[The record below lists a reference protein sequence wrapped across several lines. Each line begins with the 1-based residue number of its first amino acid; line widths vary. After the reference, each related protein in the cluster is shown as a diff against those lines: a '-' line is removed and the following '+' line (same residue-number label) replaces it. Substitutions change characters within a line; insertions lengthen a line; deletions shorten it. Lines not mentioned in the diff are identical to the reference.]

1 MIDAHNGL
9 ESQHPPK
16 KRWQG
21 SYRENTQF
29 TSPKT
34 IRYLRIDG
42 STPHSVRHQ
51 YISKFNQE
59 EREVDLLFISTR
71 AGGEG
76 INLTGASRVII
87 FDVSW
92 NPSNDHQ
99 AMCRSYRFGQ
109 TKPVHIYRLVG
120 SGMMEEHVYNRQVR
134 KEALSKKVIEHV
146 CSQRHYD
153 EKDVDFFADAEGL
166 LKRAH
171 HWDLDEDTLKRDN
184 ILRMVLE
191 DDSKWICRAYEQD
204 TLFVH
209 DKAEMAE
216 VIDIDQY
223 DSTDAQ
229 SMHEVFIMSDTEA
242 VQIMMMMM
250 MMKKKKKKKKK
261 KKTTMK
267 KRKNR
272 KKEKKKKK
280 TTRKRGRTGRRGRR
294 RRDCERTIANED
306 ANSQCS
312 AARGQWHGSEGKSC
326 YRFDVR

>member
-1 MIDAHNGL
+1 MIDAHNGFL

-16 KRWQG
+16 KKMCREAD
-21 SYRENTQF
+21 RENTQF

-223 DSTDAQ
+223 DSSDAQ
-229 SMHEVFIMSDTEA
+229 SMHEVFIMSDTGSSAEM
-242 VQIMMMMM
+242 MMMMM
-250 MMKKKKKKKKK
+250 MMKKKI
-261 KKTTMK
+261 
-267 KRKNR
+267 R
-272 KKEKKKKK
+272 
-280 TTRKRGRTGRRGRR
+280 
-294 RRDCERTIANED
+294 
-306 ANSQCS
+306 
-312 AARGQWHGSEGKSC
+312 
-326 YRFDVR
+326 